1 MAILLTGGG
10 VELRTAENAK
20 IALLSVV
27 APGAATSV
35 FDAFGGL

>member
-10 VELRTAENAK
+10 VKLRTAENAK
-20 IALLSVV
+20 IGLLSVV
-27 APGAATSV
+27 APGAATGV